1 MVKLGLVTALC
12 AATAAVAVSSAFA
25 EVPPDAVGRCP
36 LGAGDPRPVRDI
48 FLFGSVFYGLQSA
61 DINGDGYTCIRLLPN
76 SPTRIA
82 FSDNALPL

>member
-12 AATAAVAVSSAFA
+12 AVTAAVGVSSALA
-25 EVPPDAVGRCP
+25 ITPEDAVGRCP
-36 LGAGDPRPVRDI
+36 NGAGDPRPVNDI
-48 FLFGSVFYGLQSA
+48 YQYGSVFYGLQSA

-76 SPTRIA
+76 SPTKIV